1 MGGRGL
7 HEGAGGAPW
16 GAPGVP
22 KFLPRSKNILGQPY
36 EQFETIFIRHMSQK
50 SLRNIIPAT
59 FGGPG
64 APWGAGGLHGGP
76 PGVPKFLPRSKNI
89 LGQPYEQFE
98 TIFISHMSQKSVRNI
113 YPAT

>member
-36 EQFETIFIRHMSQK
+36 EQFETIFISHMSQK
-50 SLRNIIPAT
+50 SVRNIFPAT

-64 APWGAGGLHGGP
+64 APWGGGGAPWGP
-76 PGVPKFLPRSKNI
+76 PWGSK
-89 LGQPYEQFE
+89 
-98 TIFISHMSQKSVRNI
+98 IFAKIQKYLR
-113 YPAT
+113 AAL